1 MAEKLGFANGYPTV
15 VIDLGN
21 ALVKIG
27 APMSNGQYEYG
38 TTKHACVEIDEARY
52 ARLVHEYGD
61 RKGHYEYIKWN
72 GRFFVVG
79 EAALSE
85 GDVKPVQGRN
95 KYSRD
100 YYGIIFI
107 STLLKIYHGKVPEK
121 INAFLGYPPSDFDFI
136 NDLMK
141 SVIGNW
147 NFDNLGR
154 KITLRVEHA
163 SVFDEI
169 VGGVHNVILD
179 EDGNRV
185 RLDKNTKGPAL
196 IAKDGPSIVCDLGGR
211 TFDIVRL
218 TKTGEPDY
226 RVIASRGIGVNDAVE
241 QFKRVFEMRH
251 KDVLRD
257 AENGLPLERIYE
269 CFADPQK
276 RVRVAGSKYV
286 ECMDIYTQS
295 TTRLVNEVK
304 DAYRDMS
311 RGSISHNYALL
322 TGGGTGSLYEELSKS
337 VFYQFYDAG
346 ALFLAADRPIIHQAN
361 VRGAVKMI
369 PALIEASKRR
379 VRMLASGK

>member
-1 MAEKLGFANGYPTV
+1 MADSLGFANGYPTV
-15 VIDLGN
+15 AIDLGN

-27 APMSNGQYEYG
+27 APMSNGAYEFG
-38 TTKHACVEIDEARY
+38 STKHACVEIDEARY
-52 ARLVHEYGD
+52 ARLVYEYGD
-61 RKGHYEYIKWN
+61 RKGHYEYIKWKN
-72 GRFFVVG
+72 RYFVVG

-121 INAFLGYPPSDFDFI
+121 INAFLGYPPSDFGFI
-136 NDLMK
+136 KDLMK
-141 SVIGNW
+141 SVIGDW

-154 KITLRVEHA
+154 KFSIRVEHA

-179 EDGNRV
+179 DDGNRI
-185 RLDKNTKGPAL
+185 RLDKNTKGAAL

-226 RVIASRGIGVNDAVE
+226 RVIASRGIGVNDAIE
-241 QFKRVFEMRH
+241 QFKRVFELKH
-251 KDVLRD
+251 QDVLSD
-257 AENGLPLERIYE
+257 AVNGLPLERVYE
-269 CFADPQK
+269 CFADPEH
-276 RVRVAGSKYV
+276 RVRIAGNTYIA
-286 ECMDIYTQS
+286 CNDIYVQS

-311 RGSISHNYALL
+311 RGSITNNYGLL
-322 TGGGTGSLYEELSKS
+322 TGGGTGSLYEDLCKS
-337 VFYQFYDAG
+337 VFPQFHKAG
-346 ALFLAADRPIIHQAN
+346 ALFLAAERNIIHQAN

-369 PALIEASKRR
+369 PGLIEASKRR
-379 VRMLASGK
+379 ARTLSTGG